1 MGKSRIH
8 NAKVLSNYLTGL
20 SAENKKKANDII
32 NLYKDDIIG
41 NYRTAENLLNKLS
54 SRGKGQEKLTEK
66 LTKIKKTS
74 IISSI
79 VRRGV
84 KDPKSSTYLY
94 LNTNERVFKNMYNNK
109 GHSTH
114 QDIYPTILNGPKNN
128 A

>member
-1 MGKSRIH
+1 MGKSRLH
-8 NAKVLSNYLTGL
+8 NAKVLLNYLTGL

-32 NLYKDDIIG
+32 KLYKDEVIT
-41 NYRTAENLLNKLS
+41 NYKSAENYILKLT
-54 SRGKGQEKLTEK
+54 SRGKGQENITEK
-66 LTKIKKTS
+66 LTKLKKTN

-94 LNTNERVFKNMYNNK
+94 LNTQERVFKNMYNNK

-114 QDIYPTILNGPKNN
+114 QDLYPTILNETKTVL
-128 A
+128 